1 MHYHLV
7 TTDGAGDSPPD
18 VRTVTTSSD
27 AEREAL
33 RAAMVHGD
41 WTPKRY
47 PGRTWKRGEVAV
59 YLDRISK
66 PERPPIHR
74 ELSILRCA
82 AASPAA
88 PDCVLRNMGIP
99 ALNLEPPPA
108 TEAPEAPAAIRGQR
122 AV

>member
-7 TTDGAGDSPPD
+7 TTEGGGGSPG
-18 VRTVTTSSD
+18 VHTVTNSGD

-33 RAAMVHGD
+33 RAAMLHGD

-59 YLDRISK
+59 YLDRESGL
-66 PERPPIHR
+66 ERGPRRR
-74 ELSILRCA
+74 EISILRCA

-88 PDCVLRNMGIP
+88 PDCVVQAMGIP
-99 ALNLEPPPA
+99 ALNLEP
-108 TEAPEAPAAIRGQR
+108 APDVTAPMNAAPIRGQR
-122 AV
+122 AG